1 MTGRLVQSPFHEV
14 SDIEDFI
21 VSDARQRMAP
31 SSRPALREAVQA
43 ALAELEFSEGGSRV
57 VLLRRI
63 GSGLTALGDYEAA
76 QRILGEALELAV
88 RLGDPRAEVAARI
101 NLGDALRYAGDLQ
114 AAAAQYEPALALARR
129 TVPDR
134 VDFALQHY
142 GKHLIDAGRAEEARA
157 CLREAL
163 ELRRAKGDQG
173 LIESTIKALGLLGC
187 RA

>member
-1 MTGRLVQSPFHEV
+1 
-14 SDIEDFI
+14 
-21 VSDARQRMAP
+21 MAP
-31 SSRPALREAVQA
+31 SSRPALREAVRA
-43 ALAELEFSEGGSRV
+43 ALAELDSAGADGSRV

-63 GSGLTALGDYEAA
+63 GSGLTALGDFEAA
-76 QRILGEALELAV
+76 QRMLGEALELAV

-142 GKHLIDAGRAEEARA
+142 GKHLIDAGRAQEA
-157 CLREAL
+157 
-163 ELRRAKGDQG
+163 
-173 LIESTIKALGLLGC
+173 
-187 RA
+187 

>member
-1 MTGRLVQSPFHEV
+1 M

-31 SSRPALREAVQA
+31 SSRPELREAVRA
-43 ALAELEFSEGGSRV
+43 AMAELESVDPGGPRI

-63 GSGLTALGDYEAA
+63 GSGLTALGDFEAA
-76 QRILGEALELAV
+76 QRILGEALDLAV

-101 NLGDALRYAGDLQ
+101 NLGDALRYAGDLR
-114 AAAAQYEPALALARR
+114 AAAAQYEPALALARKS
-129 TVPDR
+129 VPDR

-142 GKHLIDAGRAEEARA
+142 GKHLIDAGRADDALA

-173 LIESTIKALGLLGC
+173 LIDSTIKALGLLDS